1 MNPKPRPPSAAA
13 RAAELAAMAEF
24 VATRGITKL
33 PSPAEILVSNEI
45 PYYPR
50 FNRRTGKFSRG
61 PVEPRGKTP
70 WG

>member
-1 MNPKPRPPSAAA
+1 
-13 RAAELAAMAEF
+13 MAEF